1 MDSEKQHTCK
11 FQPEIGRGCAFCNE
25 GDEPEAQP
33 CGGCLK
39 LHETDWLEEYPDNVP
54 TDIFEIGRASWRER
68 VEMGGVGG

>member
-33 CGGCLK
+33 CGGESTRDEK
-39 LHETDWLEEYPDNVP
+39 N
-54 TDIFEIGRASWRER
+54 
-68 VEMGGVGG
+68 